1 MSHHSSTSRI
11 KSQARNIIWNV
22 YRYFST
28 QWGGDSSTEV
38 LQKTVRATQVSEK
51 TVQRIVRQGSECA
64 PNPIS
69 SPVYRAKKLRVRD
82 KLDNFDKECI
92 RKEVL
97 SFYDRGE
104 IPTVDA
110 LLEKIREEPVNF
122 EGGTTTLWKIMREIG
137 FKYGKVRSGRAILME
152 RDDIV
157 VKRNKYLRTIEKN
170 RKCSPSIR
178 RPEVFVDE
186 TWVIQNEC
194 VEQCWAVGDGSVG
207 PKIKTGK
214 GSRFIILHAGG
225 ENGFIPGAELLF
237 KAKNGNRGDY
247 HDAMDHE

>member
-1 MSHHSSTSRI
+1 M
-11 KSQARNIIWNV
+11 
-22 YRYFST
+22 
-28 QWGGDSSTEV
+28 
-38 LQKTVRATQVSEK
+38 SEK